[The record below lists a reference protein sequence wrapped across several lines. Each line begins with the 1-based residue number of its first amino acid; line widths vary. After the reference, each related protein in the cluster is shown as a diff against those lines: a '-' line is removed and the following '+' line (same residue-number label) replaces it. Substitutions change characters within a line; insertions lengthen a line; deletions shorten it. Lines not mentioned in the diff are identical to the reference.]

1 MDLFDDLAQELISI
15 LEESLLSEYETTFDF
30 PDCEWQLSMI
40 KVEKMRGAYESQRF
54 IELV

>member
-1 MDLFDDLAQELISI
+1 MMDLFDDLAQELISI

-40 KVEKMRGAYESQRF
+40 KVEK
-54 IELV
+54 